1 MIKKQLNI
9 LNIKLSKFFVALG
22 FLISI
27 NSIDAAEGGPC
38 KDYGECDEF
47 KYSLNDMASL
57 QRGAS
62 TFLNIVMVVIHFN
75 IQDGVEYLQIFKYQK
90 KYFLII
96 LSLINL

>member
-1 MIKKQLNI
+1 MIKKQSNI
-9 LNIKLSKFFVALG
+9 LNIKLSKFLVAIGL
-22 FLISI
+22 LISI
-27 NSIDAAEGGPC
+27 NGIDAAEGGPC

-62 TFLNIVMVVIHFN
+62 TFLNYCYGCHSLQYSRWGRVS
-75 IQDGVEYLQIFKYQK
+75 QIFKYQK

>member
-1 MIKKQLNI
+1 MIKKQSNI
-9 LNIKLSKFFVALG
+9 LNIKLSKFLVAIGL
-22 FLISI
+22 LISI
-27 NSIDAAEGGPC
+27 NGINAAEGGPC

-62 TFLNIVMVVIHFN
+62 TFLNYCYVVIHFN